1 MGSKA
6 NNAIVTKAKSMFG
19 KFLQP
24 EDYNQ
29 MVKIQSIP
37 ELVKYLQRQPQFE
50 DVLRDVQPNTI
61 HRGHL
66 EALIRK
72 NRVGHIVRLV
82 KMVHSKDK
90 DFYML
95 DVVQQ
100 ENQVLLFIIRMIIN
114 EDVSDIRGTVP
125 FFYDIPTALDF
136 SKLLNVKSFEDLMK
150 AVEGTSY
157 EKILKP
163 FYTPNI
169 DQIRYIDIE
178 HALEVHYYDLV
189 FSTIDKYYSGKLRD
203 NLTKLAQLKID
214 LMNITKIYRLKKFYH
229 ADPIT
234 IRNVLVDEY
243 SKMSNKKLDELSLIE
258 DPDELINYIDKQHHF
273 PVADKDDYVF
283 IEYYTGKLR
292 HEVARRLMY
301 FSTDVPEIYTA
312 FIFLSEFEVEN
323 LINII
328 EGIRYQVDEEEMKQ
342 MLIY

>member
-19 KFLQP
+19 KFLKP
-24 EDYNQ
+24 EDYMQ

-37 ELVKYLQRQPQFE
+37 ELVKYLQRQPQYE
-50 DVLRDVQPNTI
+50 TVLKDVQPNTI

-66 EALIRK
+66 ESLIRK
-72 NRVGHIVRLV
+72 NRVEQIVRLV
-82 KMVHSKDK
+82 KMVHSSDK

-95 DVVQQ
+95 DVIQQ

-114 EDVSDIRGTVP
+114 QDVSDIRGTVP
-125 FFYDIPTALDF
+125 FFYSIPTTLDF
-136 SKLLNVKSFEDLMK
+136 SKLLNVKTLEDLMK
-150 AVEGTSY
+150 AVENTPY

-163 FYTPNI
+163 FYTS
-169 DQIRYIDIE
+169 DVEQIRYIDIE
-178 HALEVHYYDLV
+178 HALEVYYYDLV
-189 FSTIDKYYSGKLRD
+189 FKTINKYYSGKLQK

-243 SKMSNKKLDELSLIE
+243 SKMSEKKLDELALIE
-258 DPDELINYIDKQHHF
+258 DPDKLIDFIDKQHHF
-273 PVADKDDYVF
+273 NVADEDDYVY

-301 FSTDVPEIYTA
+301 FSTNVPEIYAA